1 MNGMDVSETFRSN
14 LLAAMRERDMTA
26 AGLSKAAGLN
36 VRAVKDIEER
46 KTASPK
52 LSTVFALA
60 RALNADPAELMGLRP
75 RYQLKAD
82 LVAFLS
88 QYDEA
93 DQERL
98 LQALASLPR
107 QPG

>member
-1 MNGMDVSETFRSN
+1 MMDVSEMFRAN
-14 LLAAMRERDMTA
+14 LLAAMRGSGMTA

-60 RALNADPAELMGLRP
+60 RA
-75 RYQLKAD
+75 K
-82 LVAFLS
+82 
-88 QYDEA
+88 
-93 DQERL
+93 
-98 LQALASLPR
+98 
-107 QPG
+107 